1 MSEVD
6 ALFRLLTDAPPRS
19 AEIVKRVALAGMD
32 FPEVGK
38 LYGVDVPRAQVLVF
52 RAMLDVVSGG
62 TARVPDAREA
72 AEVAAMV
79 GPSPERSRGT
89 PGPLVTEPSMSGQA
103 GSSLVLEPFDSAQ
116 GERGREA
123 RKIWN
128 QIAANKDELKERL
141 GKAALEFADSPDR
154 VRDEWLRRI
163 AIVVV
168 IALTAFFYWREQTK
182 PHPPPQ
188 KRPITLPTSS
198 PPGALIVPV
207 VTPP

>member
-19 AEIVKRVALAGMD
+19 AEIVKRVALGGMG
-32 FPEVGK
+32 FPEVAT

-52 RAMLDVVSGG
+52 RAFLDVLSGRV
-62 TARVPDAREA
+62 RVPDVRED
-72 AEVAAMV
+72 AEVLAMV
-79 GPSPERSRGT
+79 GSPSPFPAS
-89 PGPLVTEPSMSGQA
+89 
-103 GSSLVLEPFDSAQ
+103 Q
-116 GERGREA
+116 GEGLQA
-123 RKIWN
+123 RKLWD
-128 QIAANKDELKERL
+128 QIAANRDELKLQLE
-141 GKAALEFADSPDR
+141 KAAQEFAESPDR

-168 IALTAFFYWREQTK
+168 LALTAFFYVREQNK

-188 KRPITLPTSS
+188 KRPTSIPTS
-198 PPGALIVPV
+198 PT